1 MKAAVFSD
9 THSCTALA
17 VEAVRR
23 CRPEL
28 IIHLGDYARDAQT
41 IHEEFPEIPMY
52 SVRGNCDIGSDAP
65 DTDVVPMGPVKV
77 FITHGHLYNVRYG
90 DCTRLVYAAME
101 AGAKIAAF
109 GHTHEALYE
118 EMGGLTVLNPGTAGM
133 GRRLTWATID
143 VAENGGFAVDI
154 KNL

>member
-23 CRPEL
+23 SRPDL
-28 IIHLGDYARDAQT
+28 IIHLGDYAADAQT
-41 IHEEFPEIPMY
+41 IHAEFPEIPIY
-52 SVRGNCDIGSDAP
+52 SVRGNCDIASDAP
-65 DTDVVPMGPVKV
+65 DTDVVPIGPIKA

-101 AGAKIAAF
+101 EGAKIVAF
-109 GHTHEALYE
+109 GHTHEPLYE
-118 EMGGLTVLNPGTAGM
+118 EFGGITVLNPGTAGA
-133 GRRLTWATID
+133 GRILTWACVE
-143 VAENGGFAVDI
+143 VANNGAITVDI